1 MKSVVIAI
9 AFFLLGSSIASV
21 PAMPEERVAISDA
34 LVEST
39 QPVSFDAIKVYP
51 DEVIIEYP
59 GLRYAKINSNSMAPV
74 ITDKSV
80 VFEKVPASADEI
92 QVGDIISFY
101 EPSVDS
107 VVLHLVVDIV
117 EQNETVYYSTKGVA
131 NEETDEWLV
140 PFENV
145 KGIMVGTF
153 R

>member
-21 PAMPEERVAISDA
+21 PAIPEERVAISDA

-39 QPVSFDAIKVYP
+39 QRVSFNAIKVYP
-51 DEVIIEYP
+51 DEIVIEYP
-59 GLRYAKINSNSMAPV
+59 GLKYAKINSNSMAPV

-80 VFEKVPASADEI
+80 VFEKVPSSADEI
-92 QVGDIISFY
+92 QIGDIISFY

-107 VVLHLVVDIV
+107 IVLHLVVEIV
-117 EQNETVYYSTKGVA
+117 EQNGTVYYSTKGVA
-131 NEETDEWLV
+131 NEEVDEWLV

>member
-21 PAMPEERVAISDA
+21 PAIPEERIAVSDA

-39 QPVSFDAIKVYP
+39 QRVSFNAIKVYP
-51 DEVIIEYP
+51 DEIVIEYP
-59 GLRYAKINSNSMAPV
+59 GLKYAKINSNSMAPV

-80 VFEKVPASADEI
+80 VFEKVPSSADEI
-92 QVGDIISFY
+92 QIGDIISFY

-107 VVLHLVVDIV
+107 IVLHLVVEIV
-117 EQNETVYYSTKGVA
+117 EQNGTVYYSTKGVA
-131 NEETDEWLV
+131 NEEVDEWLV

>member
-21 PAMPEERVAISDA
+21 PAIPEERVAISDA

-39 QPVSFDAIKVYP
+39 QRVSFNDIKVYP
-51 DEVIIEYP
+51 DEIVIEYP
-59 GLRYAKINSNSMAPV
+59 GLKYAKINSNSMAPV

-80 VFEKVPASADEI
+80 VFEKVPSSADEI
-92 QVGDIISFY
+92 QIGDIISFY

-107 VVLHLVVDIV
+107 IVLHLVVEIV
-117 EQNETVYYSTKGVA
+117 EQNGTVYYSTKGVA
-131 NEETDEWLV
+131 NEEVDEWLV

>member
-21 PAMPEERVAISDA
+21 PAIPEERIAVSDA

-39 QPVSFDAIKVYP
+39 QRVSFNDIKVYP
-51 DEVIIEYP
+51 DEIVIEYP
-59 GLRYAKINSNSMAPV
+59 GLKYAKINSNSMAPV

-80 VFEKVPASADEI
+80 VFEKVPSSADEI
-92 QVGDIISFY
+92 QIGDIISFY

-107 VVLHLVVDIV
+107 IVLHLVVEIV
-117 EQNETVYYSTKGVA
+117 EQNGTVYYSTKGVA
-131 NEETDEWLV
+131 NEEVDEWLV